1 MVLCMALG
9 QVTVSYP
16 PVMPNNFP
24 ESLKDFILKFV
35 ITQCLMLSLTDAT
48 GRCTDDNEHSRSTIR
63 QLLQHPFVQSNSL
76 LRSPSE
82 CYFTLD
88 SQSSSDACK
97 NGLW

>member
-35 ITQCLMLSLTDAT
+35 ITPYLMLSLTDGT
-48 GRCTDDNEHSRSTIR
+48 GRCTDADEHSRSTIR
-63 QLLQHPFVQSNSL
+63 QLLQHPFVQSSL
-76 LRSPSE
+76 IRSPSE
-82 CYFTLD
+82 SYFALD
-88 SQSSSDACK
+88 SQSSTDACK